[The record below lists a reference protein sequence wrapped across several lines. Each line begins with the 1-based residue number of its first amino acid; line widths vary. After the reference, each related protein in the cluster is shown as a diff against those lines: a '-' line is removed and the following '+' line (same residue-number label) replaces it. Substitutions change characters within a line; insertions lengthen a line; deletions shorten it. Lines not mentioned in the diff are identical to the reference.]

1 MHPFRAPP
9 LLAILLLLLATALA
23 VADLTITSELLA
35 KVEQRYGVAARQRLG
50 ALHNELQQLGNSS
63 TLVQL
68 KAVNAHFN
76 SYIFR
81 SDQEQWGRV
90 EYWATPFELMAAGAG
105 DCEDFAIAKYFAL
118 RSLGIDD
125 DHLRLMY
132 VRARTGNLNQ
142 AHMVLAYYP
151 LADAEP
157 LVLDNLVPEILPASA
172 RSDLQPV
179 YSFNGRGLWQAKAR
193 GLGNKLVDSGEG
205 GVPQWQDLL
214 TRIERG
220 E

>member
-1 MHPFRAPP
+1 MVRRRT
-9 LLAILLLLLATALA
+9 LLLIFRTIPLSWLVTLAV
-23 VADLTITSELLA
+23 VADLTISSALLQRVEVRYGPLAAQRLSALNSELER
-35 KVEQRYGVAARQRLG
+35 VRNGS
-50 ALHNELQQLGNSS
+50 EL
-63 TLVQL
+63 VRL
-68 KAVNAHFN
+68 KAVNSHFN
-76 SYIFR
+76 SYLFR
-81 SDQEQWGRV
+81 SDQQQWGRID
-90 EYWATPFELMAAGAG
+90 YWATPFELMAAGAG

-132 VRARTGNLNQ
+132 VRARTASLNQ

-157 LVLDNLVPEILPASA
+157 LVLDNLVAEILPASA
-172 RSDLQPV
+172 RRDLQPV

-193 GLGNKLVDSGEG
+193 GLGKSVDDGD
-205 GVPQWQDLL
+205 VPQWQDLL
-214 TRIERG
+214 NRIERG

>member
-1 MHPFRAPP
+1 MHSCRST
-9 LLAILLLLLATALA
+9 LLTALVLLTLVA
-23 VADLTITSELLA
+23 ATVVADLTITSELLV
-35 KVEQRYGVAARQRLG
+35 KVEQRYGATARQRLG
-50 ALHNELQQLGNSS
+50 ALHNQLQQLGDSS
-63 TLVQL
+63 PLVQL

-76 SYIFR
+76 SYSFR

-90 EYWATPFELMAAGAG
+90 DYWATPFELMAAGAG

-118 RSLGIDD
+118 RSLGIGDEQ
-125 DHLRLMY
+125 LRLMY
-132 VRARTGNLNQ
+132 VRARTASLNQ

-172 RSDLQPV
+172 RRDLQPV

-193 GLGNKLVDSGEG
+193 GLGKSIDSGDG

>member
-1 MHPFRAPP
+1 MHVIRS
-9 LLAILLLLLATALA
+9 LSLLLMALLSLA
-23 VADLTITSELLA
+23 AAFADLTFSSALLA
-35 KVEQRYGVAARQRLG
+35 KVEQRYGAIAAQRLRTLNEQLEQVRG
-50 ALHNELQQLGNSS
+50 SSALARLKVVNS
-63 TLVQL
+63 
-68 KAVNAHFN
+68 HFN
-76 SYIFR
+76 GYSFR
-81 SDQEQWGRV
+81 SDQQQWGRV
-90 EYWATPFELMAAGAG
+90 DYWATPFELMAAGSG

-157 LVLDNLVPEILPASA
+157 LVLDNLVPDILPASA
-172 RSDLQPV
+172 RRDLQPV

-193 GLGNKLVDSGEG
+193 GLGKSVDGGDG
-205 GVPQWQDLL
+205 GVPQWQELL

>member
-1 MHPFRAPP
+1 MHSCRS
-9 LLAILLLLLATALA
+9 ILLSAMALLTLAAATL
-23 VADLTITSELLA
+23 ADLTITSELVA
-35 KVEQRYGVAARQRLG
+35 KVEQRYGATAGQRLSS
-50 ALHNELQQLGNSS
+50 LHQQLQQLGGSS
-63 TLVQL
+63 ALVQL

-76 SYIFR
+76 SYSFR

-90 EYWATPFELMAAGAG
+90 DYWATPFELMAAGAG

-118 RSLGIDD
+118 RTLGIGDEQ
-125 DHLRLMY
+125 LRLMY
-132 VRARTGNLNQ
+132 VRARTANLNQ

-157 LVLDNLVPEILPASA
+157 LVLDNLVPDILPASS
-172 RSDLQPV
+172 RRDLQPV

-193 GLGNKLVDSGEG
+193 GLGKSIDSGDG

>member
-1 MHPFRAPP
+1 MHLSRP
-9 LLAILLLLLATALA
+9 LSLMLMALLSLATALA
-23 VADLTITSELLA
+23 DLTFSSALLA
-35 KVEQRYGVAARQRLG
+35 KVEQRYGSLAAQRLTT
-50 ALHNELQQLGNSS
+50 LNTELEQVRGSSELARLKVVNS
-63 TLVQL
+63 
-68 KAVNAHFN
+68 HFN
-76 SYIFR
+76 GYSFR
-81 SDQEQWGRV
+81 SDQQQWGRV
-90 EYWATPFELMAAGAG
+90 DYWATPFELMAAGAG

-157 LVLDNLVPEILPASA
+157 LVLDNLVPDILPASA
-172 RSDLQPV
+172 RRDLQPV

-193 GLGNKLVDSGEG
+193 GLGKSIDGGDG